1 MRPWP
6 YERREDEAGE
16 QERDAVDDEIAVF
29 RNEFDWDDREACA
42 FKRVGE
48 APQQAGQRQRQRTQV
63 AAGGE
68 QPHAGERE
76 RHTHHFAHGRFAPPA
91 HTHVH
96 EHHEQGDDREACAFK
111 RVGEAPQQAGQ
122 RQRQRTQVA
131 AGGEQPHAGER
142 ERHTHHFA
150 HGRFAPPAHTH
161 VHEHHEQ
168 VHRLQHGGRA
178 RIGPMDR
185 EQVRHLHKRHAGERG
200 DKVHGVV
207 THSRERFAHRFGR
220 TDRPTRQEDQPG
232 EDLAHAR
239 HPHGAGVV
247 LLHEDLGDR
256 PVDAPQHAA
265 DERTGDAG
273 HHAPRCL
280 RHIRPRLGLVREFL
294 CGITLFSARGPLEH
308 LLHIALLLRHFIP
321 CLTT

>member
-1 MRPWP
+1 MMRMSSKPIRSMGVKIAPVAHDARHIEPERDECADDHGEHEQPPSARIERRYMRPWP
-6 YERREDEAGE
+6 YEWREDEAGE
-16 QERDAVDDEIAVF
+16 QERDAVDNEIAVF
-29 RNEFDWDDREACA
+29 RNEFDRDDREACA
-42 FKRVGE
+42 CKRVGE

-68 QPHAGERE
+68 QPHAG
-76 RHTHHFAHGRFAPPA
+76 
-91 HTHVH
+91 
-96 EHHEQGDDREACAFK
+96 K
-111 RVGEAPQQAGQ
+111 
-122 RQRQRTQVA
+122 
-131 AGGEQPHAGER
+131 R

-207 THSRERFAHRFGR
+207 THGRERFAHRFGR

-256 PVDAPQHAA
+256 PVDSPQHAA
-265 DERTGDAG
+265 AERAGDAG

-321 CLTT
+321 CLIT